1 MDAEFDLVIIGA
13 GIVGLATAVKA
24 VRRYPYLRIAVL
36 DKEAAV
42 AMHQTGHNSGV
53 IHSGIYY
60 QPGSVKA
67 RNCVAGARAM
77 IEFCRDYDIPYD
89 QCGKVVVA
97 TSTSEVAALKQLL
110 HRGTMNGV
118 ERLSLIGPERLH
130 ELEPHCVGVA
140 ALHVPVTGITDFGA
154 VARKYAELIVAEGG
168 QLRTSCR
175 VIAISKRQDGL
186 ILETDKGV
194 ISTSWAIN
202 CAGLQSDRVRRLA
215 GDKEGPNIVPF
226 RGEYYS
232 LLPNRVHLVK
242 NLIYPVPDVRFPFLG
257 VHFTRM
263 INGGVEAGPNAVMA
277 FKREGYHK
285 TDFNLRDVVQAA
297 AFPGFW
303 RMATKYWSNGL
314 AEMYRSFNKQ
324 AFTVALRKLIPEIE
338 SRDLIPGGS
347 GVRAQALDRSGKLL
361 DDFSIVPSG
370 QMIHVCNVPSP
381 AATASL
387 VIADQIME
395 IAQTTFGLRMP
406 IAKSGA
412 AARSTAS

>member
-1 MDAEFDLVIIGA
+1 VDAQFELVIIGA
-13 GIVGLATAVKA
+13 GIVGLATALKA
-24 VRRYPYLRIAVL
+24 VRRYPHLRIAVL
-36 DKEAAV
+36 EKEAAI

-67 RNCVAGARAM
+67 RNCVAGAAAM
-77 IEFCRDYDIPYD
+77 IQFCRLHNIPYD

-97 TSTSEVAALKQLL
+97 TSISDVAALKLLL

-118 ERLSLIGPERLH
+118 EGLSLIGLERLR

-140 ALHVPVTGITDFGA
+140 ALHVPAAGITDFGA

-168 QLRTSCR
+168 QLLTSCR
-175 VIAISKRQDGL
+175 VLAINKRQGGL
-186 ILETDKGV
+186 ILETDKGA

-202 CAGLQSDRVRRLA
+202 CAGLQSDRIRRLA
-215 GDKEGPNIVPF
+215 GDKEGPDIVPF
-226 RGEYYS
+226 RGEYFK
-232 LLPNRVHLVK
+232 LLPNRANLVN

-257 VHFTRM
+257 VHFTRT
-263 INGGVEAGPNAVMA
+263 INGGVDAGPNAVMA
-277 FKREGYHK
+277 FKREGYRK
-285 TDFNLRDVVQAA
+285 MDFNLRDVVQAA
-297 AFPGFW
+297 TFPGFW
-303 RMATKYWSNGL
+303 RMAAKYWSSGL

-324 AFTVALRKLIPEIE
+324 AFTIALQKLVPEIE

-361 DDFSIVPSG
+361 DDFSIIPSWP
-370 QMIHVCNVPSP
+370 MIHVCNVPSP

-387 VIADQIME
+387 VIADQIMD
-395 IAQTTFGLRMP
+395 IAHTTFGLPMP
-406 IAKSGA
+406 IAENGA
-412 AARSTAS
+412 AAV